1 MDTKLAVMFA
11 LAFGASVFF
20 WGRGLIRG
28 NAGDL
33 YAGAGTLA
41 ATCMITLYTA
51 GHSGVFSFIG
61 LLVGG
66 FGLTSLVLSLFA
78 SDKCPLDRSSRI
90 VIGLGCLLGG
100 LFLQVIL

>member
-1 MDTKLAVMFA
+1 MVGFG

-28 NAGDL
+28 NAGDV

-41 ATCMITLYTA
+41 ATCIVAFLAA
-51 GHSGVFSFIG
+51 GHSGVFGLVG

-66 FGLTSLVLSLFA
+66 FGLASLVLSLFA
-78 SDKCPLDRSSRI
+78 GPKCPLDRGSRI
-90 VIGLGCLLGG
+90 VIGVGCLLGG